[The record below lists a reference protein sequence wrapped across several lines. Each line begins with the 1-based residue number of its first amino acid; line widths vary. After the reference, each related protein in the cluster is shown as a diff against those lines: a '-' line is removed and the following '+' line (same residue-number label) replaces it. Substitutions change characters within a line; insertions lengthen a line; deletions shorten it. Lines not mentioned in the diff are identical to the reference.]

1 MGKYLRGQLEL
12 SQIRQEVD
20 RRIAEK
26 DEEHE
31 NTKKTHARAMESMQ
45 ASLWAES
52 KAKAEALKDKKKLE
66 SDINELEISYDHANK
81 ANADLQKHIK
91 KLHVDYTEA
100 NNKYLEQRTAISEYK
115 EQYGI
120 AERRG
125 NALYGEL
132 EESKTLLEQ
141 SDRARRP

>member
-1 MGKYLRGQLEL
+1 MG
-12 SQIRQEVD
+12 
-20 RRIAEK
+20 
-26 DEEHE
+26 
-31 NTKKTHARAMESMQ
+31 ESLQ

-52 KAKAEALKDKKKLE
+52 RAKQDVYKDKKKLE

-91 KLHVDYTEA
+91 KLHADYKEVHD
-100 NNKYLEQRTAISEYK
+100 KWFDQQKVISDYK

-141 SDRARRP
+141 SDSDLADAHEQYQNLFSANGLLTV

>member
-1 MGKYLRGQLEL
+1 MGKWLRGQLEL
-12 SQIRQEVD
+12 GQIKQEVE
-20 RRIAEK
+20 RRLADK
-26 DEEHE
+26 DEEHA
-31 NTKKTHARAMESMQ
+31 NTKKTQTRALESLQ

-52 KAKAEALKDKKKLE
+52 RAKQDVYKDKKKLE

-91 KLHVDYTEA
+91 KLHADYEEA

-120 AERRG
+120 A
-125 NALYGEL
+125 
-132 EESKTLLEQ
+132 
-141 SDRARRP
+141 